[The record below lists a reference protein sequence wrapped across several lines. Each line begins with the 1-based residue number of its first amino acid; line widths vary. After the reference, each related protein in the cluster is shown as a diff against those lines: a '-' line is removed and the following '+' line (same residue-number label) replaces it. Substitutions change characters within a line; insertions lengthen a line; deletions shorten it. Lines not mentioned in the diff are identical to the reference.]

1 MSAAVNILA
10 DGYNWLRAFHVIA
23 VIAWMAGML
32 YLPRLFVYHTR
43 AAPGSPAAQ
52 LFKLMEA
59 RLIRVIMTP
68 AMIAVWILGLLLA
81 LTPGVVDWSAGW
93 IYVKLACV
101 LGMTGFHLAFMS
113 YARAFAK
120 DCNRRSERF
129 FRIINEG
136 PTLLMI
142 VIVIMVIVRPL

>member
-1 MSAAVNILA
+1 MNEVADILA
-10 DGYNWLRAFHVIA
+10 GGYNWLRAFHVIA
-23 VIAWMAGML
+23 VISWMAGML

-43 AAPGSPAAQ
+43 LEPGSPAVEI
-52 LFKLMEA
+52 FKLMEA
-59 RLIRVIMTP
+59 RLIRIIMTP
-68 AMIAVWILGLLLA
+68 AMIVVWSLGILLA
-81 LTPGVVDWSAGW
+81 ITPGVIDWSAGW
-93 IYVKLACV
+93 VHVKLACV

-113 YARAFAK
+113 YARAFAE
-120 DCNRRSERF
+120 DRNRRSERF